1 MLNQAKRLLVMTSTI
16 APFPGVH
23 ALKRSDPLERLDD
36 YRRALGFYLE
46 GLSRGDIDE
55 IVYVDNSGYDLSSL
69 QALADHAVPGNRVE
83 FISYRADVSPH
94 NNRLYLEAHLIE
106 HFLAHSALLWA
117 NPGADVWKVTGRY
130 IIKNLRQIARGCVA
144 ETPHDICLNLR
155 NYPYPVVDFYLIRF
169 QVPAYRR
176 LISAQLESFE
186 GLEDGEKP
194 CAKLS
199 TRRRPM
205 RWTSCDDFP
214 SPRACSERAGGTGLP
229 MAA

>member
-1 MLNQAKRLLVMTSTI
+1 
-16 APFPGVH
+16 
-23 ALKRSDPLERLDD
+23 
-36 YRRALGFYLE
+36 
-46 GLSRGDIDE
+46 
-55 IVYVDNSGYDLSSL
+55 
-69 QALADHAVPGNRVE
+69 VE

-186 GLEDGEKP
+186 GLEDGEKTLRQIVDKTSP
-194 CAKLS
+194 DEMDILRRFPIAPRLLGTRGWDGSAYGGMKDSTKYYVRAACARLL
-199 TRRRPM
+199 
-205 RWTSCDDFP
+205 P
-214 SPRACSERAGGTGLP
+214 SVWI
-229 MAA
+229 